1 MTILALLLALLSGA
15 GERENR
21 RGVEAWRRHDTAE
34 AIRHFEKAARAD
46 TTQSDFAFNA
56 GTLKA
61 LSGQDAEADLAAAL
75 ARARG
80 DEEKARAFYNRGT
93 SRLAKAAQAPPGQS
107 DLGGAIADLRQ
118 AVRLRPGWTE
128 AARNLDRALRM
139 RPPPQPKQDPKPD
152 DKQDPK
158 NDPQKDK
165 KDPQKDG
172 NRDQDRDKPSSDDQQ
187 AQTQPAPGMDP
198 QDARRLL
205 DGAAARE
212 AQQQREQRRKR
223 PEDNDGPDW

>member
-21 RGVEAWRRHDTAE
+21 RGVEAWKRHDTAS

-46 TTQSDFAFNA
+46 STQSDYAFNA

-61 LSGQDAEADLAAAL
+61 LSGQDAEADLTAAL

-80 DEEKARAFYNRGT
+80 GEEKARALYNRGT
-93 SRLAKAAQAPPGQS
+93 ARLAKAAQAPVGQG
-107 DLGGAIADLRQ
+107 DVAGAISDLRQ
-118 AVRLRPGWTE
+118 AVQLRPGWNE

-152 DKQDPK
+152 DKKDKPD
-158 NDPQKDK
+158 DPQKAKQDPRK
-165 KDPQKDG
+165 DGKEEQNRDNPSPEDPQP
-172 NRDQDRDKPSSDDQQ
+172 KP
-187 AQTQPAPGMDP
+187 QPAPGMDP
-198 QDARRLL
+198 QDAQRLL

-212 AQQQREQRRKR
+212 AQQQRQQRRKR